1 MKAVNEDGQQ
11 QDLWLGR
18 KADTS
23 KPRLA
28 MLERSQ
34 DFENEAITM
43 SRLVECSQVR
53 HFLSHFARL
62 FKAFQ
67 VFLKAFSMLFGSLPG
82 LGSLSQWL
90 FTCSH
95 EHVALRTSQC
105 PSILPRLFAT
115 ELQRIASQ

>member
-67 VFLKAFSMLFGSLPG
+67 GFSSLFKGFFDAF
-82 LGSLSQWL
+82 
-90 FTCSH
+90 
-95 EHVALRTSQC
+95 
-105 PSILPRLFAT
+105 RLFARPR
-115 ELQRIASQ
+115 LAISVALHMQP